1 MSTIDLLII
10 NTYHFMKKLLLGI
23 LVCSCSLGCADSDN
37 AIDRVNEGLERG
49 AILRT
54 LEINQGEFYVNEPTS
69 TFDIILE
76 EMDKEDGELLSS
88 VNVYLSFIDNTAD
101 GNSVSIP
108 SSLFKTYVA
117 ADFTTGAFN
126 LPNLNLQYT
135 YNELLEA
142 VGLTIGE
149 TNCKDQFRLDLEL
162 TLTDGRVF
170 KNENSSNG
178 VIHTISFSRSPFSY
192 LINIVEPISED
203 VYIGNYQLEHIED
216 GNFGPTFLTDQQV
229 TIMRGH
235 STNVRIF
242 EIKHSLNRTEDDLFI
257 EFTIACDKSI
267 VTRYMPALP
276 ACRTIGGVPVLVETF
291 PPEGILIGPDSEMG
305 IISDVD
311 DSVFELWYVEAF
323 EGRDEGCGFSDF
335 PAKIRLTNQ

>member
-23 LVCSCSLGCADSDN
+23 FVCSCSLGCADSDN
-37 AIDRVNEGLERG
+37 AIDQVNEGLERG
-49 AILRT
+49 AVLRT

-69 TFDIILE
+69 TFDITLE
-76 EMDKEDGELLSS
+76 EMDIEDGELLSS
-88 VNVYLSFIDNTAD
+88 VRVYLSFIDNTED

-117 ADFTTGAFN
+117 ADFTTGANN

-142 VGLTIGE
+142 VGLSIGE

-170 KNENSSNG
+170 KNENSANG
-178 VIHTISFSRSPFSY
+178 VVHTVGFFRSPFSY

-203 VYIGNYQLEHIED
+203 LFMGNYQLEHIED
-216 GNFGPTFLTDQQV
+216 GYFGPTFLFDQPV
-229 TIMRGH
+229 IIKRGH
-235 STNVRIF
+235 SANVRTF
-242 EIKHSLNRTEDDLFI
+242 DIKKGRSRI
-257 EFTIACDKSI
+257 QGVVVVEFTISCDASI
-267 VTRYMPALP
+267 VTRYVRALP
-276 ACRTIGGVPVLVETF
+276 ACSTISGAPGVAL
-291 PPEGILIGPDSEMG
+291 PPEGAVIGPDSEMG
-305 IISDVD
+305 IISNVD